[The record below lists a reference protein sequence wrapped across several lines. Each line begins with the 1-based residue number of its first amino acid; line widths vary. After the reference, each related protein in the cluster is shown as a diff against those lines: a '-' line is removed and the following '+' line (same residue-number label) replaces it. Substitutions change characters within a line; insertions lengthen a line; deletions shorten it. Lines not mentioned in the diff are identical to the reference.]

1 MEQMGGE
8 VKQTGSVVKAH
19 AFSLPFY
26 IILPEKP
33 VHVYSTAQERAFLFA
48 VWTLQ
53 RVIAHGKQE
62 TIAPGVEIKE
72 DPVL

>member
-1 MEQMGGE
+1 MLIVQLKKE
-8 VKQTGSVVKAH
+8 H
-19 AFSLPFY
+19 FF
-26 IILPEKP
+26 
-33 VHVYSTAQERAFLFA
+33 FA

>member
-1 MEQMGGE
+1 MGGE
-8 VKQTGSVVKAH
+8 VKQTGSSEKGH
-19 AFSLPFY
+19 AFSLTFY

-33 VHVYSTAQERAFLFA
+33 IHVYSTAQERAFFA

-62 TIAPGVEIKE
+62 TITPGVEIKE
-72 DPVL
+72 FPVL